1 MHRPSSRTYY
11 KPLLSLGTSRDLFC
25 LRASTKIKIKIRKR
39 KKRKKRKEKEKEKKR
54 KKEKEKDKKKKR
66 NNINRW
72 FSRVNNKS
80 RTKLSRDKTV
90 TLGNN
95 NQDKESNQLIK
106 GILTF

>member
-25 LRASTKIKIKIRKR
+25 LRASTKIKIKRRKREKR
-39 KKRKKRKEKEKEKKR
+39 KKRKEKEKKR
-54 KKEKEKDKKKKR
+54 KKEKEKDKNKKR

-80 RTKLSRDKTV
+80 RTKLSRDKIV